1 MEAASKLATWPRVA
15 LALVLVLVAPRAGLA
30 QTSTSASA
38 ATAWSS
44 AVDLYLAGDRA
55 AAGAIVLQT
64 PATDLTSSSER
75 AFEGWRVPPA
85 ADAVARRRVIRQLQI
100 SALMPLELLLALSG
114 RTLTIAHERALAD
127 TSREAWRRLAA
138 FDGDDG
144 DDPQATAVLR
154 FRTRWR
160 LALLQHLIASSQ
172 FAEAT
177 RQANTTHVPDDDRE
191 ALAALSLLRG
201 LALETSARLVDE
213 APSGSVAVSMRR
225 LQPVSRM
232 KPMLLTLDEAGKA
245 YRRALEFAPGDREST
260 LRLARVAVE
269 RDRLDEATRLLEPL
283 LEASCREP
291 VCGLAYLFMGEV
303 HEARNEL
310 DRAASAYARAS
321 SVASVRHSALIAM
334 MQLSLRR
341 GNAGGAYDLTRQ
353 FSTPVALALRQAP
366 DAWPS
371 YTGGRLVEANRI
383 VATMSAAVVP

>member
-1 MEAASKLATWPRVA
+1 VPVA
-15 LALVLVLVAPRAGLA
+15 
-30 QTSTSASA
+30 A
-38 ATAWSS
+38 ATVWSS
-44 AVDLYLAGDRA
+44 AVDRYLAGDRA
-55 AAGAIVLQT
+55 AAGAIVLRT

-85 ADAVARRRVIRQLQI
+85 GDTAARRSLIRSLQI
-100 SALMPLELLLALSG
+100 SALMPLELMVTASG
-114 RTLTIAHERALAD
+114 RTLTLAHERALAD

-138 FDGDDG
+138 FDGDD
-144 DDPQATAVLR
+144 DDPQAAAVLR

-160 LALLQHLIASSQ
+160 LAFLQHLIASSQ

-177 RQANTTHVPDDDRE
+177 REANATNVPDDDRE
-191 ALAALSLLRG
+191 ALAALALLRG
-201 LALETSARLVDE
+201 LALETRARLADE
-213 APSGSVAVSMRR
+213 APSANVAMSMRR
-225 LQPVSRM
+225 LPPVSRLS
-232 KPMLLTLDEAGKA
+232 PMLLTLDDAGKA

-260 LRLARVAVE
+260 LRLARVAIE
-269 RDRLDEATRLLEPL
+269 RARLDDATRLLEPL

-291 VCGLAYLFMGEV
+291 VCGLAYLFMGEI
-303 HEARNEL
+303 HEARNEP

-341 GNAGGAYDLTRQ
+341 GNARAAYDLTRQ

-371 YTGGRLVEANRI
+371 YTGGRLVEATRI
-383 VATMSAAVVP
+383 LEAMSAAVVK